1 MKRTW
6 YPLDNA
12 AKIYPPVSNSRRGG
26 MFSLSARLDHE
37 VEPTILLEAVNVV
50 LERFPSFKV
59 KLKRGVFWYYLEENT
74 KQFKIEQEEAYFM
87 RFVGELHQNNDY
99 LFRVM
104 YRQNKIT
111 ICFFHCLC
119 DGTGGLNFFKSLLAE
134 YLTLKGFDIKT
145 EGLVIN
151 EYSPHTMDE
160 VEDTFLREFRKPKI
174 KTPKQVDAFKPDG
187 TPFDSDGCG
196 IITGK
201 VPISKFKSLAKSYDV
216 TISEYISALYMY
228 CIYKECIKN
237 RKVKNKNVTILV
249 PVNMRKVYPSETM
262 RNFALFARL
271 THNWEKEVSFED
283 CIKLCKRQLRSGVEK
298 DKLDAII
305 YSNVKA
311 EKNIVLKIMPLFIKD
326 IAMRIAYRHVGDNLH
341 TANMSNLGLVDL
353 PESMSEHI
361 QDIVFNLGTSYSTK
375 IHVAVIGY
383 KQNLYISFSRAFV
396 ENKIEREFFR
406 TLSSLGVDVTLF
418 SNFWEEK
425 L

>member
-37 VEPTILLEAVNVV
+37 IEPMILEESVNVL
-50 LERFPSFKV
+50 LERFPMFKV

-74 KQFKIEQEEAYFM
+74 KLFRVEPEEAYYMHFIGD
-87 RFVGELHQNNDY
+87 VKSNDY

-104 YRQNKIT
+104 YRENKIT
-111 ICFFHCLC
+111 VCFFHCLC

-145 EGLVIN
+145 ENMVISEN
-151 EYSPHTMDE
+151 SPHTMDE
-160 VEDTFLREFRKPKI
+160 VEDTFLREFHRPKT
-174 KTPKQVDAFKPDG
+174 KSKKEVDAFKADG
-187 TPFDSDGCG
+187 TPFESDGCG

-201 VPISKFKSLAKSYDV
+201 VNITQIKALAKKYDA

-237 RKVKNKNVTILV
+237 KKVKNKNVTILV
-249 PVNMRKVYPSETM
+249 PINMRKVYPSETM

-271 THNWEKEVSFED
+271 THNWEKEISFDECVS
-283 CIKLCKRQLRSGVEK
+283 LCKTQLHEGMEK

-311 EKNIVLKIMPLFIKD
+311 EKNVVLKIMPLFIKD
-326 IAMRIAYRHVGDNLH
+326 VAMRIAYNHVGDNLH
-341 TANMSNLGLVDL
+341 TANMSNLGLVNL
-353 PESMSEHI
+353 PDSMSKHVE
-361 QDIVFNLGTSYSTK
+361 DIVFNLGTSFSTK
-375 IHVAVIGY
+375 IHVAVVGY
-383 KQNLYISFSRAFV
+383 NENLYITFSRGFV

-406 TLSSLGVDVTLF
+406 TLSSQNVAVTLM

>member
-12 AKIYPPVSNSRRGG
+12 GKIYPPVSNSRRGG
-26 MFSLSARLDHE
+26 MFSLSARLDHN
-37 VEPTILLEAVNVV
+37 VEDKILEESVNIL
-50 LERFPSFKV
+50 LERFPMFKV
-59 KLKRGVFWYYLEENT
+59 KLKRGVFWYYLEENNRP
-74 KQFKIEQEEAYFM
+74 FKVEKEDAYFL
-87 RFVGELHQNNDY
+87 RYIGDVKSNDY

-104 YRQNKIT
+104 YRENKIT

-134 YLTLKGFDIKT
+134 YLKLKGFEINTQDM
-145 EGLVIN
+145 VISEN
-151 EYSPHTMDE
+151 SPHTMGE
-160 VEDTFLREFRKPKI
+160 FEDTFLREYRKPKN
-174 KTPKQVDAFKPDG
+174 KQAKEVDAFKTDG

-201 VPISKFKSLAKSYDV
+201 VPIDDIKGLAKKHNTTV
-216 TISEYISALYMY
+216 TVYISALYMY

-237 RKVKNKNVTILV
+237 KKVKNKNITILV
-249 PVNMRKVYPSETM
+249 PINMRKVYPSETM

-271 THNWEKEVSFED
+271 THNWEREITFDECVE
-283 CIKLCKRQLRSGVEK
+283 LCKTQLQEGLQK
-298 DKLDAII
+298 DKLDSII

-311 EKNIVLKIMPLFIKD
+311 EKNVVLKIMPLFIKD
-326 IAMRIAYRHVGDNLH
+326 IAMRIAYNIVGDNLH

-353 PESMSEHI
+353 PESMSQHI
-361 QDIVFNLGTSYSTK
+361 DDIVFNLGTSFSTK
-375 IHVAVIGY
+375 THIAVVGY
-383 KQNLYISFSRAFV
+383 KQNLYISFSRGFV

-406 TLSSLGVDVTLF
+406 TLSSQGVNVTIM

>member
-12 AKIYPPVSNSRRGG
+12 GKIYPPVSNSRRGG
-26 MFSLSARLDHE
+26 MFSLSARLDH
-37 VEPTILLEAVNVV
+37 VIEPMILEESVNVL
-50 LERFPSFKV
+50 LERFPMFKV
-59 KLKRGVFWYYLEENT
+59 KLKRGVFWYYLEENN
-74 KQFKIEQEEAYFM
+74 KPFKVEPEEAYFM
-87 RFVGELHQNNDY
+87 RYIGDVKSNDY

-104 YRQNKIT
+104 YRENKIT
-111 ICFFHCLC
+111 MCFFHCLC

-145 EGLVIN
+145 ENMVISEN
-151 EYSPHTMDE
+151 SPHTMGE
-160 VEDTFLREFRKPKI
+160 IEDTFLREFHRPKE
-174 KTPKQVDAFKPDG
+174 KSKKEVDAYKADG

-201 VPISKFKSLAKSYDV
+201 VAINQIKTLAKNYDA

-237 RKVKNKNVTILV
+237 KKVKNKNITILV

-271 THNWEKEVSFED
+271 THNWEQEISFDD
-283 CIKLCKRQLRSGVEK
+283 CVKLCKKQLHEGIQKE
-298 DKLDAII
+298 KLDAII
-305 YSNVKA
+305 YNNVKA
-311 EKNIVLKIMPLFIKD
+311 EKNVLLKIMPLFVKD
-326 IAMRIAYRHVGDNLH
+326 VAMRIAYKHVGDNLH
-341 TANMSNLGLVDL
+341 TANMSNLGLVNL
-353 PESMSEHI
+353 PESMSRHI
-361 QDIVFNLGTSYSTK
+361 EDIVFSLGTSFSTK

-383 KQNLYISFSRAFV
+383 GSNLYITFSRAFV

-406 TLSSLGVDVTLF
+406 ALASQGVDVTLM

>member
-37 VEPTILLEAVNVV
+37 IEPNILEESVNIL
-50 LERFPSFKV
+50 LERFPMFKV
-59 KLKRGVFWYYLEENT
+59 KLKRGVFWYYLEENN
-74 KQFKIEQEEAYFM
+74 KQFKVEPEEAYFM
-87 RFVGELHQNNDY
+87 RFIGDVKSNDY

-104 YRQNKIT
+104 YRENKI
-111 ICFFHCLC
+111 IVCFFHCLC

-134 YLTLKGFDIKT
+134 YLTLKGFDIRT
-145 EGLVIN
+145 ENMVISEN
-151 EYSPHTMDE
+151 SPYTMGE
-160 VEDTFLREFRKPKI
+160 VEDTFLREFHRPKI
-174 KTPKQVDAFKPDG
+174 KSKKEVNAFKADG
-187 TPFDSDGCG
+187 TPFESDGCG

-201 VPISKFKSLAKSYDV
+201 VNINQIKALAKKYDA

-237 RKVKNKNVTILV
+237 KKVKNKNVTILV
-249 PVNMRKVYPSETM
+249 PINMRKVYPSETM

-271 THNWEKEVSFED
+271 THNWEKEMGFDECVS
-283 CIKLCKRQLRSGVEK
+283 LCKTQLHEGMEK

-311 EKNIVLKIMPLFIKD
+311 EKNVVLKIMPLFVKD
-326 IAMRIAYRHVGDNLH
+326 IAMRIAYNHVGDNLH
-341 TANMSNLGLVDL
+341 TANMSNLGLVNL
-353 PESMSEHI
+353 PESMSRHI
-361 QDIVFNLGTSYSTK
+361 EDIVFNLGTSFSTK
-375 IHVAVIGY
+375 IHVAVVGY
-383 KQNLYISFSRAFV
+383 KDNLYITFSRAFV

-406 TLSSLGVDVTLF
+406 TLSSQDVAVTLM